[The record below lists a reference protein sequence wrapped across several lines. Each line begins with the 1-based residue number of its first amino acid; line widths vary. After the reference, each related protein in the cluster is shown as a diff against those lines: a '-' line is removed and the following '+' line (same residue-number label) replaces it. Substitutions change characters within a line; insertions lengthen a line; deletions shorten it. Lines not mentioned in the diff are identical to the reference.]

1 MQVRQM
7 PARWRG
13 HDERDGGAWG
23 DERQVAVWG
32 QVSARTLYLVVML
45 NVAAGF
51 IFNSIDSGRY
61 GPCVTV
67 FFAIALGSTAYAGW
81 VAHRKGVDVRA
92 PRTTGLARLVAGSL
106 VFGVLF
112 YVFNRFIA
120 GDHND
125 HSWPAAAVAI
135 ASYAAG
141 FGIAMRFWAA
151 WGRRRELHSHE
162 APDDAPG
169 ASGPMVLGQGS
180 AAMWGAFTGGRAGRL
195 TVAALARAGLRLG

>member
-1 MQVRQM
+1 MQIRQV

-13 HDERDGGAWG
+13 DDEQDGGAWG

-51 IFNSIDSGRY
+51 IFNSIDSTRY

-92 PRTTGLARLVAGSL
+92 PRAGLARLVVGSI

-112 YVFNRFIA
+112 YLFNRFTA
-120 GDHND
+120 GNHHDD
-125 HSWPAAAVAI
+125 SWPAAAVAI

-141 FGIAMRFWAA
+141 FGIAMRFLAA
-151 WGRRRELHSHE
+151 WSRRRELRSDE
-162 APDDAPG
+162 APDDAVDAPDC
-169 ASGPMVLGQGS
+169 
-180 AAMWGAFTGGRAGRL
+180 
-195 TVAALARAGLRLG
+195 